1 MPIALRRI
9 AALAACTL
17 VFSSFG
23 AGASDAYPSKPIR
36 LVIGFGAGGITD
48 VAGRLVAKALGEELQ
63 QQVVVD
69 NRPGAGSSI
78 AATAVAQAPADG
90 YTLLLGTVGTQV
102 VNKMI
107 YRKLSYDPS
116 SLTPVSLVSNSPFV
130 LAVSNSV
137 QAGTLR
143 ELLSLTKAQP
153 GKLNFGSAGNG
164 SSPHLCL
171 ELLKI
176 SSGIDLVHVPFKSGA
191 EAVNAVVSGQVD
203 VTCDAITVIDPQA
216 KAGRLKMLAVAAG
229 KRNTEIPNVPT
240 GAEQGVAAFQVGS
253 WNALLGPAG
262 MPAET
267 VQVLNR
273 ALAKV
278 MDRPAV
284 RQQLASMGIEVL
296 PLGVQAYATQ
306 LKAETEKWG
315 KVIEAAGTKLD

>member
-278 MDRPAV
+278 MDKPAV

>member
-78 AATAVAQAPADG
+78 AATAVAQAQADG